1 MKSIQHR
8 VLKRLYKTLEES
20 KVNYHKEV
28 KGHRCNKGS
37 IIKWGRGGEP
47 LLLRDNVD
55 TLHYESQ
62 RKVITSNYI
71 IILFDVFTHTYTQ
84 F

>member
-1 MKSIQHR
+1 MKSTQHR

-37 IIKWGRGGEP
+37 IIKWRGET

-71 IILFDVFTHTYTQ
+71 IILFDVFTHTHTQ